1 MKVDGATP
9 TRWLSKGQW
18 YINTCE
24 LRHLLSR
31 SYVFFVLSK
40 NGISLSPN
48 HILGRFLPKH
58 LFKETSKILQN
69 SSITWQKWRD
79 PKPIFPDDLD
89 RTDPLFSLVKEV
101 YHWRLSNPNTLVLL
115 LLFLQPFNQREK
127 LGILT
132 KVSEIYTQHVSHLC
146 CFYILGNIL
155 GFPTASVAVTFPSQG
170 VTHETP
176 PRQSWE
182 RYSSSPHVGGK
193 GVGDLADLD
202 LAASFEMIGF
212 RLFLPT
218 ITRWCQLKSLFFSS
232 RFVGRWSNVTSI
244 FLQMGWW
251 KKNSPVEVGRFCFHS
266 LPGVL
271 YKPSGWPWDFF
282 HQSEHLGIDGWNTM
296 FPFGIAYFSGVKMLV
311 SGSVIGGLGPGG
323 LDS

>member
-1 MKVDGATP
+1 MFQNLNPESLGEKDSLKENSLHDELDLCHLDVSKNSGFSLQIIQFNRVFHYKPSILGYPYFWKHPFESISDEFALTSISNKNCTWVKVDGATP

-101 YHWRLSNPNTLVLL
+101 YHWRLSNPNTLVLVLL

-132 KVSEIYTQHVSHLC
+132 KVFEIYTQHFSHTC
-146 CFYILGNIL
+146 CFYILGNIF
-155 GFPTASVAVTFPSQG
+155 GFPTASVAVPS
-170 VTHETP
+170 
-176 PRQSWE
+176 PR
-182 RYSSSPHVGGK
+182 G
-193 GVGDLADLD
+193 
-202 LAASFEMIGF
+202 
-212 RLFLPT
+212 
-218 ITRWCQLKSLFFSS
+218 
-232 RFVGRWSNVTSI
+232 
-244 FLQMGWW
+244 
-251 KKNSPVEVGRFCFHS
+251 
-266 LPGVL
+266 
-271 YKPSGWPWDFF
+271 
-282 HQSEHLGIDGWNTM
+282 
-296 FPFGIAYFSGVKMLV
+296 
-311 SGSVIGGLGPGG
+311 
-323 LDS
+323 

>member
-1 MKVDGATP
+1 MFQNLNPESLGEKDSLNENSLHDELDLCHLDVSKNSGFSLQIIHFNRVFHYKPSILGYPYFWKHPFESISDEFALTSISNKNCTWVKVDGATP

-115 LLFLQPFNQREK
+115 LLFLQPFNQK
-127 LGILT
+127 G
-132 KVSEIYTQHVSHLC
+132 KVGYLWESIRNIYTT
-146 CFYILGNIL
+146 CFPPMLLLYFGQYSWVPNCLL
-155 GFPTASVAVTFPSQG
+155 AVTFPSQG

-202 LAASFEMIGF
+202 LAASFEMIGWVVS
-212 RLFLPT
+212 PT
-218 ITRWCQLKSLFFSS
+218 
-232 RFVGRWSNVTSI
+232 
-244 FLQMGWW
+244 
-251 KKNSPVEVGRFCFHS
+251 
-266 LPGVL
+266 
-271 YKPSGWPWDFF
+271 KPPMN
-282 HQSEHLGIDGWNTM
+282 H
-296 FPFGIAYFSGVKMLV
+296 
-311 SGSVIGGLGPGG
+311 
-323 LDS
+323 